1 MKLKTRYLGLE
12 LKNPIVV
19 SPSPLSEPIDN
30 IKRMED
36 AGAAAVVLHSLF
48 EEQITMA
55 SNELD
60 ANLLQGEGSSAEAMT
75 YFPDMGDYKMGP
87 DGYLEHIRKAKAA
100 VDIPIIGSLN
110 GVSAGGWL
118 DFAKKIEEAG
128 ANALELNVYFIPTN
142 PNMNSQ
148 KLEDIY
154 CQIVKNVKSVVSIP
168 VAVKI
173 GPYFSALAN
182 MAQQLDAACADA
194 LVLFNRF
201 YQPDIDLEKLE
212 VKPDLNLSTS
222 NDLRLRLRWAA
233 ILCGTIKADVAITGG
248 VHTAED
254 VIKSMM
260 AGANVAMMTSALLK
274 HGIDHIKGILHGMEY
289 WMDSHEYE
297 SIKQMQG
304 SMSHRKCS
312 EPAAFER
319 ANYMKVLTY
328 YKAETPSPL
337 K

>member
-1 MKLKTRYLGLE
+1 M
-12 LKNPIVV
+12 V
-19 SPSPLSEPIDN
+19 
-30 IKRMED
+30 
-36 AGAAAVVLHSLF
+36 
-48 EEQITMA
+48 

-222 NDLRLRLRWAA
+222 NDLRLRLRWASV
-233 ILCGTIKADVAITGG
+233 LCGTIKADIAITGG